1 MHLDILPANAIMV
14 EELLM
19 TSTGKQDTVLRIDV
33 IFN

>member
-19 TSTGKQDTVLRIDV
+19 NSTGKQDTVLRIDV